1 MRIKTKQVA
10 ICNFLNHPL
19 FRKRLLGGD
28 FSSKSREM
36 AVPTTRGEIRRRA
49 QAETRCIEDM
59 SSMHLGRKVLWLNV
73 CFAAAAAAGLHLQ
86 VPPNHQ
92 EKCLFDMFL

>member
-10 ICNFLNHPL
+10 ICNFLNHPH
-19 FRKRLLGGD
+19 FRKRLLGGN
-28 FSSKSREM
+28 FSSKGREM
-36 AVPTTRGEIRRRA
+36 AVPATRGEIKRRA
-49 QAETRCIEDM
+49 QAEG
-59 SSMHLGRKVLWLNV
+59 SLLNV

-92 EKCLFDMFL
+92 EMPIWCFFEDIFHKVTEIETGF

>member
-49 QAETRCIEDM
+49 QAE
-59 SSMHLGRKVLWLNV
+59 SSLLNV